1 MSHQSKARA
10 DDDEH
15 ERCRLDK
22 WLWAARFFKTRSLA
36 VDAIESGRVRVDSD
50 RAKPAKEVKVGANIH
65 IRTKEID
72 IEVEVLALSNIR
84 RGAPEATLLYTETA
98 SSKAQREML
107 VATKSD
113 MHGQRERGSGRPTK
127 RQRREIDGKIKSVIF
142 KGNSSD
148 W

>member
-1 MSHQSKARA
+1 MSQQPKSRGE
-10 DDDEH
+10 DDEH

-72 IEVEVLALSNIR
+72 IEVEVLALSNVR
-84 RGAPEATLLYTETA
+84 RGAPEAALLYLETL
-98 SSKAQREML
+98 SSKAHREML
-107 VATKSD
+107 ALTKTD
-113 MHGQRERGSGRPTK
+113 AHAQRERGSGRPTK
-127 RQRREIDGKIKSVIF
+127 RQRREIDGKIKSAIF